1 MNYADTVFTNSSGRK
16 RREIIYSFQ
25 ILLPLLG
32 P

>member
-1 MNYADTVFTNSSGRK
+1 MHYADTVFINNSGIK

-25 ILLPLLG
+25 NLLPLLG